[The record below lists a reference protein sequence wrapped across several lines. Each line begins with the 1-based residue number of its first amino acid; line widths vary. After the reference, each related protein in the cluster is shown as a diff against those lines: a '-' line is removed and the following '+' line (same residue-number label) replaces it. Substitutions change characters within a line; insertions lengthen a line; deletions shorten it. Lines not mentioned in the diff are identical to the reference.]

1 MRPVLNM
8 VEESPVPLPLGL
20 VLSWLLG
27 QCRAGG
33 WLRLRSRS
41 TRETAS
47 KLVAALLLL
56 FHLLHVAQFAVYC
69 TAKYKSMEVGSNC
82 GVEISDFSEF

>member
-1 MRPVLNM
+1 
-8 VEESPVPLPLGL
+8 

-82 GVEISDFSEF
+82 RDEISDFPFKKLEFGKISQFKKVS

>member
-1 MRPVLNM
+1 
-8 VEESPVPLPLGL
+8 

-82 GVEISDFSEF
+82 TVEKKFLIFLLKNLNSQFKKVS